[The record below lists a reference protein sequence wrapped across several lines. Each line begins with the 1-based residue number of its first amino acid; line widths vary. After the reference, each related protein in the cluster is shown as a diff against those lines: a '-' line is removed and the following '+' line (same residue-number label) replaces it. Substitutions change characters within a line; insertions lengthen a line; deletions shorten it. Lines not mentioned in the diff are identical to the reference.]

1 MNYKAIITMVSKT
14 LLVEATL
21 MILPIIVALIYGES
35 ILGFAMTI
43 VMIAALCV
51 PALLIIRQKRS
62 DIRAREGFVTV
73 AVVWVLMS
81 VFGALPF
88 VIEGQIPSFI
98 DAFFETVSGFTTTG
112 STILKDVEAL
122 SYSLLF
128 WRSFTHFIGGMGV
141 LVFVLAII
149 PLADE
154 SSMHVMRAEVPGPTM
169 GKLVPKIKDS
179 AKILY
184 ILYILLTLI
193 EAVMLLIGGMDLF
206 DALIVS
212 FGTAGTGG
220 FATKNASIGYYESS
234 YIHIVVAT
242 FMLLFALN
250 FNLYYYLM
258 LRHFKSVFKNEEMH
272 AFILIVFASV
282 AAITINIL
290 PRYENALIAIRD
302 AYFQVTSIIS
312 TTGFATVDF
321 NTWPEF
327 SKTLLVAIMFIGG
340 CAGSTAGGLK
350 VGRIVMIFKS
360 FRQEILHMLHPRYAS
375 VVKLDGKV
383 VEKGTLYGTLVHFA
397 LYMCILLVSILIVSL
412 DGFDFTT
419 NVTGVISCMSNIGPG
434 LALVGPTGN
443 FSIFSPII
451 KLVLSVDMLFGRL
464 EVFPLLMIMTPTFWK
479 RK

>member
-375 VVKLDGKV
+375 VVKLEDIDSTRKLL
-383 VEKGTLYGTLVHFA
+383 KA
-397 LYMCILLVSILIVSL
+397 LLTKIY
-412 DGFDFTT
+412 D
-419 NVTGVISCMSNIGPG
+419 
-434 LALVGPTGN
+434 
-443 FSIFSPII
+443 
-451 KLVLSVDMLFGRL
+451 
-464 EVFPLLMIMTPTFWK
+464 
-479 RK
+479 